1 MSSIKPVRRIVV
13 DDAVPEAESL
23 FGDLGEVILLPGRA
37 IDDTTVRE
45 ADALIVRSRT
55 RVNAALLTGSRVQF
69 VGSTVVGL
77 DHVDRSWLNEAG
89 IHFYSAQGCNAVAV
103 AEYVIANLLRWA
115 CERNMTLAGRTLAII
130 GVGHVGEQVRRRAEA
145 LGLRLQLNDPPRA
158 AREPAFPHTPL
169 ETCLREA
176 DFITLH
182 TPLTDDGPYPT
193 CHLLNRSNMDLI
205 QPHAVLINAARGG
218 IVEESAWLETDTA
231 ADIIDCWENEPH
243 INPALFRRAW
253 LATPH
258 IAGHSL
264 DAKLRGGVMV
274 SQALRRFWQAPLLD
288 EAAIFARLPAPGPLT
303 RPAADDPACL
313 LADLCRQA
321 HDFSLDQRALEP
333 VDDDLPM
340 RFEHWRRHYP
350 PRREWHAHVLPAGLD
365 DATRTTAV
373 RLGFMRG

>member
-13 DDAVPEAESL
+13 DDAIPEAERL

-37 IDDTTVRE
+37 IDTDAVRE

-55 RVNAALLTGSRVQF
+55 RVDATLLAGSRVEF

-77 DHVDRSWLNEAG
+77 DHVDRRWLNEAG

-103 AEYVIANLLRWA
+103 AEYIIANLLRWA
-115 CERNMTLAGRTLAII
+115 CERKETLRGRALAVI

-145 LGLRLQLNDPPRA
+145 LGLRLLLNDPPRA
-158 AREPAFPHTPL
+158 EREPAFPHTPL

-182 TPLTDDGPYPT
+182 TPLTDEGPHPT
-193 CHLLNRSNMDLI
+193 RHLLNRTNMGLI
-205 QPHAVLINAARGG
+205 RPDAMLINAARGG
-218 IVEESAWLETDTA
+218 IVDEAAWLETDTA
-231 ADIIDCWENEPH
+231 ADIIDCWENEPR
-243 INPALFRRAW
+243 INPKLFRRAW

-264 DAKLRGGVMV
+264 DAKLRGGVMA
-274 SQALRRFWQAPLLD
+274 SQALRRFWRAPLLN
-288 EAAIFARLPAPGPLT
+288 EAEIFARLPAPRPLEL
-303 RPAADDPACL
+303 PESEDPICRL
-313 LADLCRQA
+313 TDLCRQA
-321 HDFSLDQRALEP
+321 HDFTRDQRALEP
-333 VDDDLPM
+333 MDDTLPE

-350 PRREWHAHVLPAGLD
+350 PRREWHAHALPAGLD
-365 DATRTTAV
+365 EATRSAAV
-373 RLGFMRG
+373 RLGFMGE